1 MYDEFSVCYGWSSM
15 KTIHVWGKTQQAV
28 KSAIVA
34 KNKVGEGEA
43 KYQLGKLHSRLH
55 HPDIALSYQ
64 TDYLN
69 FCCSVNDQVIF
80 VSPFYQYTKARARD
94 LSQPMSLPNNQNT
107 TNCMYHG
114 GICCGEL
121 IVRFKENKLLGSRI
135 PYMA

>member
-1 MYDEFSVCYGWSSM
+1 M

-80 VSPFYQYTKARARD
+80 PF
-94 LSQPMSLPNNQNT
+94 LPIHQSKSKRFIT
-107 TNCMYHG
+107 TH
-114 GICCGEL
+114 ITT
-121 IVRFKENKLLGSRI
+121 
-135 PYMA
+135 

>member
-1 MYDEFSVCYGWSSM
+1 M
-15 KTIHVWGKTQQAV
+15 KTIHVCGKTQQAV

-94 LSQPMSLPNNQNT
+94 LSQHMSLPNNQNT

-114 GICCGEL
+114 GFCCVEL
-121 IVRFKENKLLGSRI
+121 VVRFKENKLLGSSI